1 MTKYIFIVLIISAF
15 VYDIVMFAL
24 ADSRKNKPL
33 PENVCDIYDADEY
46 SRWRA
51 YKAENTRLGAV
62 ESVFTFVVT
71 LLLFATEVF
80 SSVYYAFVGTFGG
93 GEGVGGNIPASIVT
107 LALYTVLISLLSIPF
122 DYYGSMVI
130 EEKYGFNRTTKKT
143 FFLDFVKNLTVN
155 LIINLGLYI
164 IAVSLYRGMGKY
176 FIIPVFAFLALFTLA
191 VSALSLP
198 MQKIFNKFTPLEDGE
213 LRASLA
219 ELFEKNGYTLGEV
232 YVMDASRRTTKVN
245 AFCTGIGKFKNIV
258 LYDNLVNNYSPDEIK
273 AVFAH
278 ELGHYRHK
286 DTAKMTLY
294 SLFMMLC
301 LTFVIS
307 ALVLIPAVSA
317 DYGFEVTNIM
327 FALVSAM
334 SVVMTPLMT
343 LLNVPASVLGRRY
356 EYRADRFA
364 AENGCSD
371 ALISSLKK
379 LTRDNM
385 GDLNP
390 HPAIVFLEHNHPTL
404 SQRISAI
411 ERIKNDF

>member
-1 MTKYIFIVLIISAF
+1 MTKYIFITLIIIAF
-15 VYDIVMFAL
+15 VYDIAMFAL

-33 PENVCDIYDADEY
+33 PENVRDIYDADEY
-46 SRWRA
+46 AKWRS

-62 ESVFTFVVT
+62 ESFCTFAVT
-71 LLLFATEVF
+71 LLLFATNVF
-80 SSVYYAFVGTFGG
+80 SAVYYAFVDAFGG
-93 GEGVGGNIPASIVT
+93 FEGIGGNIPASVVT
-107 LALYTVLISLLSIPF
+107 LALYTVLISVLSIPF
-122 DYYGSMVI
+122 DYCGSMVI

-143 FFLDFVKNLTVN
+143 FFLDFLKNLIAN

-164 IAVSLYRGMGKY
+164 IAVLLYRGMGKY
-176 FIIPVFAFLALFTLA
+176 FIIPVFAFLAVFTLA

-198 MQKIFNKFTPLEDGE
+198 MQKIFNKFTPLDNCE

-219 ELFEKNGYTLGEV
+219 ELFENNGYSLGEV

-278 ELGHYRHK
+278 ELGHYKHK
-286 DTAKMTLY
+286 DTAKMTIY

-301 LTFVIS
+301 LTVVIS
-307 ALVLIPAVSA
+307 SLVLLPAVSV
-317 DYGFEVTNIM
+317 DYGFEVTNVM
-327 FALVSAM
+327 FALISAM
-334 SVVMTPLMT
+334 SVVMTPIMT
-343 LLNVPASVLGRRY
+343 LLTIPSSILGRRY

-364 AENGCSD
+364 AENDCSD

-411 ERIKNDF
+411 ERAKK